1 MKCTFYFS
9 TVSVITP
16 VLHTLCIYS
25 AREMDI
31 SAILPLVGDNR
42 PKLERVFVNGAI
54 VPFLSFIDPFSRNE
68 YQIVYK
74 TVDSRKKVSKRLL

>member
-9 TVSVITP
+9 TVSLITP

-25 AREMDI
+25 VREMDI
-31 SAILPLVGDNR
+31 SEILSLVGENR
-42 PKLERVFVNGAI
+42 PKLERLFVNGATI
-54 VPFLSFIDPFSRNE
+54 PILSSVDRVSRTE